1 MGEDVDDVMAEV
13 EDHRQFGADL
23 DDGGKRRTGIRAQ
36 HQIAENT
43 DMRAGGYREIFGQ
56 RLNDAENDR
65 LEKIH
70 NPS

>member
-1 MGEDVDDVMAEV
+1 MSEIQNHGKL
-13 EDHRQFGADL
+13 GADL
-23 DDGGKRRTGIRAQ
+23 DDGGERGTRIGAQ

-43 DMRAGGYREIFGQ
+43 DMRAGGYREILGQ

-70 NPS
+70 DPS